1 VELTLNALRRSR
13 PGPALWLVGVGG
25 AALLSL
31 LAGQIV
37 PGVPRVTQ
45 IIIRVFVLYFAIV
58 VHEVSHGFVAYLRG
72 DPTAKVMGRLTLN
85 PLPHIDLF
93 GSIIIPGFLIF
104 TNSPFIIGWAKP
116 VPVDIRRF
124 EEPLQDFAIT
134 SFAGPV
140 SNFAQVAVYTILFK
154 LTASHDW
161 PNWLAFLAFSGAA
174 VNFFLGI
181 FNLIPIP
188 PLDGSR
194 LVAAVLPTGLAVRY
208 LSIERFGFILIF
220 MLLWAGA
227 FEPIFHAIWRILLKI
242 LF

>member
-1 VELTLNALRRSR
+1 MELVLNALRRSR
-13 PGPALWLVGVGG
+13 WEPPLWLVGIGG
-25 AALLSL
+25 ATLLSL
-31 LAGQIV
+31 LVGQVV

-45 IIIRVFVLYFAIV
+45 IVIRIFVLYFAIV
-58 VHEVSHGFVAYLRG
+58 VHEVSHGYVAYLRG

-85 PLPHIDLF
+85 PVPHIDLF

-124 EEPLQDFAIT
+124 ENPLQDFAIT

-154 LTASHDW
+154 MTASLDG
-161 PNWLAFLAFSGAA
+161 PSWLAFLAFSGAA
-174 VNFFLGI
+174 VNLFLGI

-194 LVAAVLPTGLAVRY
+194 LVAAVLPTELAVRY
-208 LSIERFGFILIF
+208 LSIERFGFMLIF
-220 MLLWAGA
+220 ILLWAGA
-227 FEPIFHAIWRILLKI
+227 FQPIFQAIWRLLLKI

>member
-1 VELTLNALRRSR
+1 MELILRTLRRIQQR
-13 PGPALWLVGVGG
+13 PSTWLVGIGG
-25 AALLSL
+25 ATLFSL

-45 IIIRVFVLYFAIV
+45 ILIRIFVLYFAIV
-58 VHEVSHGFVAYLRG
+58 VHEVAHGFVAYLRG
-72 DPTAKVMGRLTLN
+72 DPTAKTMGRLTLN
-85 PLPHIDLF
+85 PVPHIDLF
-93 GSIIIPGFLIF
+93 GSIIIPGFLIM

-140 SNFAQVAVYTILFK
+140 SNFAQVALYTLLFK
-154 LTASHDW
+154 LTASHGG

-174 VNFFLGI
+174 VNLFLGI

-194 LVAAVLPTGLAVRY
+194 LVAAVLPTRAAVGY

-220 MLLWAGA
+220 ILLWAGA
-227 FEPIFHAIWRILLKI
+227 FQPIFQAIWRILLKI

>member
-1 VELTLNALRRSR
+1 MNESRSGSR
-13 PGPALWLVGVGG
+13 TPALWLAGIGG
-25 AALLSL
+25 ATLLSL
-31 LAGQIV
+31 LVGQVV
-37 PGVPRVTQ
+37 PGVPRVVQ
-45 IIIRVFVLYFAIV
+45 IVIRIFVLYFAIV
-58 VHEVSHGFVAYLRG
+58 VHEVSHGYVAHLRG
-72 DPTAKVMGRLTLN
+72 DPTAKAMGRLTLN

-104 TNSPFIIGWAKP
+104 TDSPFIIGWAKP

-124 EEPLQDFAIT
+124 SEPLQDFAIT
-134 SFAGPV
+134 SFAGPA
-140 SNFAQVAVYTILFK
+140 SNFLQVAVYTGLFK
-154 LTASHDW
+154 LSATQGW
-161 PNWLAFLAFSGAA
+161 PSWLVFLAFSGAA
-174 VNFFLGI
+174 VNLFLGI

-220 MLLWAGA
+220 ILLLTRA
-227 FEPIFHAIWRILLKI
+227 FEPIFYAIRILLFKI